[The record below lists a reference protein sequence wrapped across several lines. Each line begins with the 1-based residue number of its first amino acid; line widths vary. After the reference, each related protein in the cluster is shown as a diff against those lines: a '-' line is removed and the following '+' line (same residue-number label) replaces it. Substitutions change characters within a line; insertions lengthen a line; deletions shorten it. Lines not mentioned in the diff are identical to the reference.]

1 MTDLKLYSIDD
12 LKKMSEKDRA
22 KLLTDMVKVKAELTL
37 NVRTGKEKQNHLIRA
52 WKKQIART
60 KTLNHAK

>member
-1 MTDLKLYSIDD
+1 MSDLKLYAIDD

-22 KLLTDMVKVKAELTL
+22 KLSDEIVKVKAELTL

-52 WKKQIART
+52 WKKQLARI